1 MIMVIQQS
9 YPISMQFKND
19 STPAT
24 NKDHVFEYACEVMS
38 LGLLFLN
45 YRDAIKEGDGQKGYA
60 MLEIFSSCI

>member
-1 MIMVIQQS
+1 
-9 YPISMQFKND
+9 MQFKND

-60 MLEIFSSCI
+60 VLEIFSSCI